1 MHLDLLYIT
10 ILTVFVVDLSGFRAT
25 FLRLA
30 SLLFRRPLTEL
41 KPFTCSLCVT
51 WWAGFAYL
59 LATDLFTW
67 GNLAYVAALSFATY
81 PIAQAGMLARD
92 LILKLISILQD
103 KL

>member
-51 WWAGFAYL
+51 WWAGFAY
-59 LATDLFTW
+59 
-67 GNLAYVAALSFATY
+67 VAALSFATY

>member
-30 SLLFRRPLTEL
+30 SLLFRRTITEL
-41 KPFTCSLCVT
+41 KPFTCSLCLT

-59 LATDLFTW
+59 LATGRCTW
-67 GNLAYVAALSFATY
+67 GNLAYVAALSFSTY
-81 PIAQAGMLARD
+81 PIAQASMLARD
-92 LILKLISILQD
+92 LILKLITKIQY